1 MKMLTTKFFAT
12 VGLGTAL
19 LLGGCEMPRPEST
32 QWGYR
37 GTGMEGLYN
46 TDRLVDLAETN
57 VLPEVQPAI
66 PPEAAAASP
75 KAKDVYQNVQVLG
88 DVSLPEFTRL
98 MVAITEWVSPE
109 EGCNYC
115 HAPGESLASDT
126 LYTKKVARVMIQM
139 TQNANENWDAHV
151 GGAGVTCYTC
161 HRGKN
166 VPEYVWN
173 INPGHP
179 VASGMKNQMQNVSSV
194 AAGLSSLPVDPF
206 TPFLLD
212 DRNGRYAGDTAL
224 RDEAGVSLKEAE
236 WGYSL
241 MMHFSNAL
249 GVNCTYCHN
258 SRAFAAWDESSS
270 SRVRAW
276 HGIQMVQEMNNEYV
290 DPTTQWLPSHRLGVL
305 DDAQK
310 VNCETCHQGAYKPLL
325 GANMIKNYPNL
336 AQLAK
341 AEAPMEPSTD
351 DTPMGDSDSSMDDG
365 SMGGG
370 NR

>member
-46 TDRLVDLAETN
+46 TDRLVDLAENN

-66 PPEAAAASP
+66 PPAAAAASP

-173 INPGHP
+173 INPGHQ

>member
-1 MKMLTTKFFAT
+1 MKTLTTKLLTT

-19 LLGGCEMPRPEST
+19 LLGGCEMPPPESS

-37 GTGMEGLYN
+37 GTGMEGLYDP
-46 TDRLVDLAETN
+46 DRLQDVADKN
-57 VLPEVQPAI
+57 VVPDAI
-66 PPEAAAASP
+66 PAVPAVGP
-75 KAKDVYQNVQVLG
+75 KASDIYKNVQVLG
-88 DVSLPEFTRL
+88 DLSVGEFTRL
-98 MVAITEWVSPE
+98 MVAVTQWVSPE

-115 HAPGESLASDT
+115 HVAGEGFEADT

-139 TQNANENWDAHV
+139 TQNANENWDQHV

-173 INPGHP
+173 INPGHK

-206 TPFLLD
+206 TPYLLD
-212 DRNGRYAGDTAL
+212 DRNGRHAGTTAL
-224 RDEAGVSLKEAE
+224 RDGGGVSMKESE

-241 MMHFSNAL
+241 MMHFSDSL

-258 SRAFAAWDESSS
+258 SRAFFSWDESAPT
-270 SRVRAW
+270 RVRAW
-276 HGIQMVQEMNNEYV
+276 HGIRMVREMNNEYV
-290 DPTTQWLPSHRLGVL
+290 EPTTDWLPPHRLGAL
-305 DDAQK
+305 GDAQK

-325 GANMIKNYPNL
+325 GANMIKDYPNL
-336 AQLAK
+336 ARLAA
-341 AEAPMEPSTD
+341 AEPEANLDE
-351 DTPMGDSDSSMDDG
+351 SMDMDMPESQG
-365 SMGGG
+365 DVSADMTTGGDQ
-370 NR
+370 

>member
-1 MKMLTTKFFAT
+1 MKTLTTKLLTT

-19 LLGGCEMPRPEST
+19 LLGGCEMPPPESS

-37 GTGMEGLYN
+37 GTGMEGLYDP
-46 TDRLVDLAETN
+46 DRLQDVADNN
-57 VLPEVQPAI
+57 VVPDAI
-66 PPEAAAASP
+66 PAVPAVGP
-75 KAKDVYQNVQVLG
+75 KASDIYKNVQVLG
-88 DVSLPEFTRL
+88 DLSVGEFTRL
-98 MVAITEWVSPE
+98 MVAVTQWVPPE

-115 HAPGESLASDT
+115 HVAGEGFEADT

-139 TQNANENWDAHV
+139 TQNANENWDQHV

-173 INPGHP
+173 INPGHK

-206 TPFLLD
+206 TPYLLD
-212 DRNGRYAGDTAL
+212 DRNGRHAGTTAL
-224 RDEAGVSLKEAE
+224 RDGGGVSMKESE

-241 MMHFSNAL
+241 MMHFSDSL

-258 SRAFAAWDESSS
+258 SRAFFSWDESAPT
-270 SRVRAW
+270 RVRAW
-276 HGIQMVQEMNNEYV
+276 HGIRMVREMNNEYV
-290 DPTTQWLPSHRLGVL
+290 EPTTDWLPPHRLGAL
-305 DDAQK
+305 GDAQK

-325 GANMIKNYPNL
+325 GANMIKDYPNL
-336 AQLAK
+336 ARLAA
-341 AEAPMEPSTD
+341 AEPEATLDE
-351 DTPMGDSDSSMDDG
+351 SMDMDMPESQSDVSAG
-365 SMGGG
+365 MTTGGDQ
-370 NR
+370 

>member
-1 MKMLTTKFFAT
+1 MKTLTTKLLTT

-19 LLGGCEMPRPEST
+19 LLGGCEMPPPESS

-37 GTGMEGLYN
+37 GTGMEGLYDP
-46 TDRLVDLAETN
+46 DRLQDVADKN
-57 VLPEVQPAI
+57 VVPDAI
-66 PPEAAAASP
+66 PAVPAVGP
-75 KAKDVYQNVQVLG
+75 KASDIYKNVQVLG
-88 DVSLPEFTRL
+88 DLSVGEFTRL
-98 MVAITEWVSPE
+98 MVAVTQWVSPE

-115 HAPGESLASDT
+115 HVAGEGFEADT

-139 TQNANENWDAHV
+139 TQNANENWDQHV

-173 INPGHP
+173 INPGHK

-206 TPFLLD
+206 TPYLLD
-212 DRNGRYAGDTAL
+212 DRNGRHAGTTAL
-224 RDEAGVSLKEAE
+224 RDGGGVSMKESE

-241 MMHFSNAL
+241 MMHFSDSL

-258 SRAFAAWDESSS
+258 SRAFFSWDESAPT
-270 SRVRAW
+270 RVRAW
-276 HGIQMVQEMNNEYV
+276 HGIRMVREMNNKYV
-290 DPTTQWLPSHRLGVL
+290 EPTTDWLPPHRLGAL
-305 DDAQK
+305 GDAQK

-325 GANMIKNYPNL
+325 GANMIKDYPNL
-336 AQLAK
+336 ARLAA
-341 AEAPMEPSTD
+341 AEPEATLDE
-351 DTPMGDSDSSMDDG
+351 SMDMDMPESQG
-365 SMGGG
+365 DVSADMTTGGDQ
-370 NR
+370 

>member
-1 MKMLTTKFFAT
+1 MKTLTTKLFAT

-19 LLGGCEMPRPEST
+19 LLGGCEMTPPEST

-37 GTGMEGLYN
+37 GTGMEGVYN
-46 TDRLVDLAETN
+46 PDRLQDIADN
-57 VLPEVQPAI
+57 NIAPASLPAVPAVG
-66 PPEAAAASP
+66 P
-75 KAKDVYQNVQVLG
+75 KAKDVYENVQVLG
-88 DVSLPEFTRL
+88 DLSVGEFTRL
-98 MVAITEWVSPE
+98 MAAITEWVSPE

-115 HAPGESLASDT
+115 HVPGESLASDT
-126 LYTKKVARVMIQM
+126 LYTKKVSRVMIQM

-173 INPGHP
+173 INPGHQ
-179 VASGMKNQMQNVSSV
+179 VATGMKNQMQNVASV
-194 AAGLSSLPVDPF
+194 AAGLSSLPVDPY

-224 RDEAGVSLKEAE
+224 RDEGGVSLKEAE

-258 SRAFAAWDESSS
+258 SRAFASWDESSS
-270 SRVRAW
+270 ARVQAW
-276 HGIQMVQEMNNEYV
+276 HGIQMVREMNNEYV
-290 DPTTQWLPSHRLGVL
+290 DPTTQWLPPHRLGVL
-305 DDAQK
+305 GDAQK
-310 VNCETCHQGAYKPLL
+310 VNCETCHQGAYQPLL
-325 GANMIKNYPNL
+325 GANMIKDYPNL
-336 AQLAK
+336 ARLAK
-341 AEAPMEPSTD
+341 AEEPMDMPAAD
-351 DTPMGDSDSSMDDG
+351 DAMSDDDG
-365 SMGGG
+365 AMEGESMNDMGAGAG
-370 NR
+370 Q